1 MIEQPPPLT
10 ESELAEQR
18 RLAENFTT
26 SPTKTR
32 PGISM
37 SSNHAAEKIRRVLIH
52 LLIILPPAVFTA
64 SVVRFCATPY
74 GTRAQGVAE
83 SQK

>member
-18 RLAENFTT
+18 RLVERFAASRTNA
-26 SPTKTR
+26 R
-32 PGISM
+32 PGVGM
-37 SSNHAAEKIRRVLIH
+37 SSKSAAEKISRTLIH

-64 SVVRFCATPY
+64 SVVRFCTTPY
-74 GTRAQGVAE
+74 GTKAQGVAE
-83 SQK
+83 IQK